1 MVLPCSKIL
10 IHIISEQKKIT
21 WSNGKDTINS
31 SFLIALAIISFG
43 LVFYV
48 SDQLF
53 NFFVKLIFD
62 VLR

>member
-1 MVLPCSKIL
+1 VVLPCSKIL